1 MQCLTS
7 KQQLMMMY
15 PLNKNKKDNTLTAAI
30 LVMAATLIFAT
41 TMAPSAQGS
50 QSHEFTELKKFIL
63 RREQ

>member
-1 MQCLTS
+1 
-7 KQQLMMMY
+7 MMMY
-15 PLNKNKKDNTLTAAI
+15 PLNKDKKGNTLTAAI

-50 QSHEFTELKKFIL
+50 QSEDEFTELKKFIL

>member
-1 MQCLTS
+1 MC
-7 KQQLMMMY
+7 
-15 PLNKNKKDNTLTAAI
+15 PLNKDKKGNTLTVAI

-50 QSHEFTELKKFIL
+50 QSEDEFTELKKFIL

>member
-1 MQCLTS
+1 
-7 KQQLMMMY
+7 MMMY